1 MNLRPEDVFLGQG
14 TLRPDLIESAS
25 SIVSNKAEVI
35 KTHHNDTELIRQLR
49 DQGRVVEPLKDFHKD
64 EVTVRKL
71 KSRFYPRLKHILKIN
86 FSQRCGNWGEIWV
99 SLRIW

>member
-25 SIVSNKAEVI
+25 SLVSSKAQVI

-49 DQGRVVEPLKDFHKD
+49 EQGRVVEPLKDFHKD
-64 EVTVRKL
+64 EVVYHTL
-71 KSRFYPRLKHILKIN
+71 PP
-86 FSQRCGNWGEIWV
+86 FSN
-99 SLRIW
+99 